1 MSDHQIIPVIL
12 GLTSLFLSLA
22 IAFVW
27 TRMSKRNNMCNSELA
42 VKQHMVERAETECRK
57 LSEEYNNLRDTY
69 SREVIH
75 YSARI
80 ATLESE
86 NKHLNSEINCKEADQ
101 KELTER
107 FEQLSID
114 ILRKQSSEFN
124 DMSMSGIKAI
134 FDPMAE
140 KIRNFEKQVTDT
152 YEKGLRD
159 QVDLRSEIKKLYE
172 LNQLI
177 SAEAAA
183 LTHALRTDSA
193 AQGTWGEVVLQRV
206 LERSGLRE
214 GESFITQVSVTDDD
228 GSRWRPDVV
237 IILPENRHLIVDA
250 KVSLTAWEQY
260 VNANDDASR
269 RNWLAAHTDSIRRH
283 VITLGNKD
291 YASLPQYNSPDFVVL
306 FMPVEAAFGAALQ
319 SDNTLFGLAWD
330 KRVVL
335 TGPATLLATLRTV
348 ASVWRIEQ
356 QNKNVREI
364 ARQGGLLYDRLT
376 AFTEEMNRIGSQIDR
391 LKGTWQKASDRLSR
405 GKGNLVA
412 RAARLHQL
420 GANTHPAESP
430 DQNDIEQFTN
440 DNEDEI

>member
-1 MSDHQIIPVIL
+1 
-12 GLTSLFLSLA
+12 
-22 IAFVW
+22 
-27 TRMSKRNNMCNSELA
+27 
-42 VKQHMVERAETECRK
+42 
-57 LSEEYNNLRDTY
+57 
-69 SREVIH
+69 
-75 YSARI
+75 
-80 ATLESE
+80 
-86 NKHLNSEINCKEADQ
+86 
-101 KELTER
+101 
-107 FEQLSID
+107 
-114 ILRKQSSEFN
+114 
-124 DMSMSGIKAI
+124 MSGLKAM

-140 KIRNFEKQVTDT
+140 KIRNFEKQVSET

-172 LNQLI
+172 LNQQI
-177 SAEAAA
+177 SIEASA

-228 GSRWRPDVV
+228 GNRWRPDVV
-237 IILPENRHLIVDA
+237 ILLPENRHLIVDA

-260 VNANDDASR
+260 VNAADDQSR
-269 RNWLAAHTDSIRRH
+269 KSLLLAHTESIRRH
-283 VITLGNKD
+283 IVALGNRD
-291 YASLPQYNSPDFVVL
+291 YASLPQYNTPDFVVL

-319 SDNTLFGLAWD
+319 SDNTLFGLAWE

-356 QNKNVREI
+356 QNRNVREI

-376 AFTEEMNRIGSQIDR
+376 AFTEEMSRLGSQIDR
-391 LKGTWQKASDRLSR
+391 LKGTWQKASDRLSN
-405 GKGNLVA
+405 GKGNLIA

-420 GANTHPAESP
+420 GANTHPAEALGQLSYELP
-430 DQNDIEQFTN
+430 KDDE
-440 DNEDEI
+440 EDEI

>member
-1 MSDHQIIPVIL
+1 MSDHQIIPVVL
-12 GLTSLFLSLA
+12 GLTSLVLSLA
-22 IAFVW
+22 IAFIWIQMNKKINQHESQLV
-27 TRMSKRNNMCNSELA
+27 M
-42 VKQHMVERAETECRK
+42 KQLLIERAETEHQK
-57 LSEEYNNLRDTY
+57 LSQEYNYLRDTY
-69 SREVIH
+69 SKEVIN
-75 YSARI
+75 YSTRI

-86 NKHLNSEINCKEADQ
+86 NKFLNNELSRKETDKKQ
-101 KELTER
+101 LTEQ
-107 FEQLSID
+107 FEQLSTE
-114 ILRKQSSEFN
+114 ILRKQSTEFN
-124 DMSMSGIKAI
+124 NMSMSGIKAM

-140 KIRNFEKQVTDT
+140 RIRNFEKQVSDT

-159 QVDLRSEIKKLYE
+159 QVDLRSEIKKLYD
-172 LNQLI
+172 LNQQI
-177 SAEAAA
+177 SAEASA
-183 LTHALRTDSA
+183 LTQALRTDSA

-214 GESFITQVSVTDDD
+214 GESFITQVAVIDDD

-237 IILPENRHLIVDA
+237 ILLPENRHLIVDA

-260 VNANDDASR
+260 VNADDDVSR
-269 RNWLAAHTDSIRRH
+269 KNFLAAHTESIRRH
-283 VITLGNKD
+283 VITLGNKN

-319 SDNTLFGLAWD
+319 SDNSLFGLAWD

-364 ARQGGLLYDRLT
+364 ARQGGLLFDRLS
-376 AFTEEMNRIGSQIDR
+376 AFTEEMNRIGTQIDR
-391 LKGTWQKASDRLSR
+391 LKGTWQKASDRLTT
-405 GKGNLVA
+405 GKGNLIA

-420 GANTHPAESP
+420 GANTHPAEP
-430 DQNDIEQFTN
+430 HNHQDVEQLSH
-440 DNEDEI
+440 DEEDEI